1 MLDDLDR
8 ALVHALHI
16 DGRVPFS
23 RLAEVLGT
31 SAQTMIRRYQRLR
44 AEAGLRVIGL
54 PSPGFDGYQQWIVR
68 LTAGPASAQDIAH
81 ALARRPDTSWVQLTS
96 GGTEISAIIRAL
108 PGADQPHSL
117 LLRDI
122 PRTASVTAVSAHCI
136 LHMYLGGPTTWHG
149 RTAALTPDQVAA
161 LSPPQ
166 PTGAHPE
173 LGPVEQ
179 RLLATLLHDG
189 RASYS
194 VLAEATGWSQ
204 STVARR
210 VAELRSSGAV
220 FFDVDI
226 TAELPGQRTKA
237 MLWMS
242 IPPAEV
248 DDVGRTL
255 AQHGELAVVAATTG
269 PTNLLATALCASPQ
283 ALHEYLVG
291 RLALPA
297 ITGIETSPVLHTV
310 KQAGPLTAD
319 VRRS

>member
-8 ALVHALHI
+8 ALTHALHI

-23 RLAEVLGT
+23 KLADVLGT
-31 SAQTMIRRYQRLR
+31 SAQTVTRRYQRMR

-54 PSPGFDGYQQWIVR
+54 PAPNLDGYQQWIVR
-68 LTAGPASAQDIAH
+68 LTAGAASAQDIAH

-96 GGTEISAIIRAL
+96 GGTEISAIVRAL

-149 RTAALTPDQVAA
+149 RTAALTEDQIAA
-161 LSPPQ
+161 LSPPA
-166 PTGAHPE
+166 PTGPGVD
-173 LGPVEQ
+173 LGPGEQ
-179 RLLATLLHDG
+179 RLLAVLLHDG
-189 RASYS
+189 RAGYAA
-194 VLAEATGWSQ
+194 LAEATGWSQ

-210 VAELRSSGAV
+210 LAELRSGGAV
-220 FFDVDI
+220 FFDVDLD
-226 TAELPGQRTKA
+226 AELPGGQTKV

-242 IPPAEV
+242 VPPAQA
-248 DDVGRTL
+248 DQVGRTL

-269 PTNLLATALCASPQ
+269 PTNLLATALCPSPQ
-283 ALHEYLVG
+283 ALHEYLVH

-297 ITGIETSPVLHTV
+297 ITRIETSPVLRTV
-310 KQAGPLTAD
+310 KQAGPAPHRA
-319 VRRS
+319 VF